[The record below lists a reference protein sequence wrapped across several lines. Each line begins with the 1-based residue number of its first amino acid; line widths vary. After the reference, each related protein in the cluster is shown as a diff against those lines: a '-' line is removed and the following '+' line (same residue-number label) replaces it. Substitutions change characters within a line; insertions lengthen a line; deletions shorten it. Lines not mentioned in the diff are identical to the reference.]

1 MPIGRAA
8 PTRNQEKENESLRQS
23 DHDRRAAVSIAT
35 APVVTVELARVT
47 GELTPAW
54 LDRNLENSR

>member
-1 MPIGRAA
+1 MTVSGKAIMTGGRV
-8 PTRNQEKENESLRQS
+8 
-23 DHDRRAAVSIAT
+23 AVSIAT
-35 APVVTVELARVT
+35 AAVVTVELARVT